1 MSIHLVIPGL
11 VWPAATVTDLTRG
24 LALPALQALLG
35 HARVTS
41 APAMSL
47 EAWLGQA
54 FGLAPETLPHAALR
68 RLGEADH
75 AAVDGE
81 WLCADPVHLHFARER
96 LLLSDASDLALTAGE
111 AAALITSLNDFFG
124 EAEPG
129 LGRFEAGAP
138 ERWYLRLA
146 EPARARFVA
155 LNDVVGRPVA
165 PFLPEGEDARRWQ
178 RLVSEAQILLHDH
191 PVNRAREAAGGRAVN
206 SVWLWG
212 GGHLPA
218 RLAAPAR
225 TVHADAVLARG
236 LARAAGLEPVSPHA
250 LPAGDALVV
259 LDALQ
264 LPALHLD
271 IERWQQTLLRLEAD
285 WFAPL
290 LTALKAGRT
299 GALRI
304 SAPGDRTTLELTL
317 GAASRWKFWQ
327 RPRALDSL
335 TAILP

>member
-11 VWPAATVTDLTRG
+11 VWPAATATNLTRG

-54 FGLAPETLPHAALR
+54 FGLPPEDLPHAALR
-68 RLGEADH
+68 RLGEADRV
-75 AAVDGE
+75 AVDGE

-96 LLLSDASDLALTAGE
+96 LLLSDASDLALTSDE
-111 AAALITSLNDFFG
+111 VAALLASLNDFFD

-129 LGRFEAGAP
+129 LGRFEAGSP
-138 ERWYLRLA
+138 ERWYLHLA
-146 EPARARFVA
+146 EPVRARFVP

-191 PVNRAREAAGGRAVN
+191 PVNRAREAAGGRAIN
-206 SVWLWG
+206 SLWLWG
-212 GGHLPA
+212 GGRLPA
-218 RLAAPAR
+218 RVAAPAR
-225 TVHADAVLARG
+225 TVQAHAVFARG
-236 LARAAGLEPVSPHA
+236 LARAAGLEPVSPHP
-250 LPAGDALVV
+250 LPADDALVV

-271 IERWQQTLLRLEAD
+271 IERWQQALLRLEAE

-299 GALRI
+299 GTLRI
-304 SAPGDRTTLELTL
+304 SVPGDRTSLELAL

-327 RPRALDSL
+327 RPRTLDSL
-335 TAILP
+335 NAILP